1 MDPSVEHQVVRRSL
15 AEDVKHPAY
24 QNQIQDDTS
33 LAGTFHPETGTLVS
47 YMHQET
53 CLSRLRASSLRS
65 TLKAPGVPSSVTNRF
80 PDVL

>member
-47 YMHQET
+47 YM
-53 CLSRLRASSLRS
+53 L
-65 TLKAPGVPSSVTNRF
+65 
-80 PDVL
+80 